1 MRMMVAAVAALA
13 AVCWACGNSD
23 DGGDVR
29 DLVVYEASSSGIT
42 NIFTIDPASAEVQ
55 QLTEGDDFD
64 GNPAWSPD
72 GDRIV
77 FVSNRDGQQRY
88 DIYVM
93 DADGTNVQR
102 ITDTPDSGEMSPRF
116 SPDGERIAY
125 VSEFSDGWSVWHMAA
140 DGTDARKIAG
150 DYAFAEF
157 PAWMPEANEIFF
169 AAIEREGEIASNATD
184 IYASTGSNTAHIFSV
199 DLETLEVQTRIRTA
213 GIDVCPHITPDG
225 TQLLYA
231 STRTEDNAK
240 HRIYVHDLSST
251 DTTGASDT
259 PLTDEAARSDYP
271 DPSPDGSQIIF
282 TTDRDGNTEMYVMDA
297 DGGNQRR
304 LTTTPGTRENVPDW

>member
-1 MRMMVAAVAALA
+1 
-13 AVCWACGNSD
+13 
-23 DGGDVR
+23 
-29 DLVVYEASSSGIT
+29 
-42 NIFTIDPASAEVQ
+42 
-55 QLTEGDDFD
+55 
-64 GNPAWSPD
+64 
-72 GDRIV
+72 
-77 FVSNRDGQQRY
+77 
-88 DIYVM
+88 M

-102 ITDTPDSGEMSPRF
+102 LTDTPDERELSPRF
-116 SPDGERIAY
+116 SPDGKRIAY

-259 PLTDEAARSDYP
+259 PLTDDAARSDYP
-271 DPSPDGSQIIF
+271 DPSPDGGQIIF